1 MTTFK
6 EKLTAVKAFVFDVDG
21 VFTDGKIF
29 ILPDGKQARN
39 MNVKDGYAV
48 HFATKKSYPI
58 AIITGGKCESIRGRF
73 DDLGVKDVYISSH
86 NKMDDFNDFLT
97 KYGLHADE
105 VLYMGDDLPDYLV
118 MKAVL
123 VATCPADA
131 AVEIKSISHYISD
144 KNGGTGCVR
153 DVIEQTLRVQGKWMD
168 TDAFVW

>member
-6 EKLTAVKAFVFDVDG
+6 EKLPSVKAFIFDVDG
-21 VFTDGKIF
+21 VFTDGKII
-29 ILPDGKQARN
+29 ILPDGSQARN

-48 HFATKKSYPI
+48 HFAIKKGYPI

-73 DDLGVKDVYISSH
+73 SDLGVQDVYIESR
-86 NKMDDFNDFLT
+86 NKMDDFNDFLS
-97 KYGLHADE
+97 KRGIHADE
-105 VLYMGDDLPDYLV
+105 VLYMGDDLPDYVV
-118 MKAVL
+118 MKTVL

-131 AVEIKSISHYISD
+131 AIEIKGISHYISD
-144 KNGGTGCVR
+144 KNGGCGSVR